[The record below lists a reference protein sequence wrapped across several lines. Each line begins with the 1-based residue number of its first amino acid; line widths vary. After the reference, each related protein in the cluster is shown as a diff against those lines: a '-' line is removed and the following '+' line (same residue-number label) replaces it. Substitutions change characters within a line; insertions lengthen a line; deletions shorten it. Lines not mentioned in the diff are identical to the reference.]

1 MHFFVGFLFFMPAV
15 RTKDA
20 RSETCNFVECISKK
34 YPKWNTKKW
43 YAIFC
48 IMKNAAGKQH
58 IHLHIHTY
66 ALRRNALH
74 AIALETELSCEIQTQ
89 KYILKLKCD
98 CLSKCKQ
105 SKGCAGLTHT
115 HTDMHIPYTDTQCTG
130 NKCIFVHLADTQR
143 VAPLWVGVASFGER
157 RTQCI
162 IKKAFFSITHFP
174 GTSRAQQIDI

>member
-1 MHFFVGFLFFMPAV
+1 MKH
-15 RTKDA
+15 
-20 RSETCNFVECISKK
+20 N
-34 YPKWNTKKW
+34 NKKW

-58 IHLHIHTY
+58 TRTHTQTHTHME
-66 ALRRNALH
+66 RRNALH
-74 AIALETELSCEIQTQ
+74 ARALKAELSCEIQTQ

-115 HTDMHIPYTDTQCTG
+115 DIYIPCTDAQCTG
-130 NKCIFVHLADTQR
+130 KEMHFCASCRYTKGRPF
-143 VAPLWVGVASFGER
+143 LWQGVASFGAR
-157 RTQCI
+157 CTQCI

-174 GTSRAQQIDI
+174 GTSRAKQIDKQTSS